1 MALNYDRI
9 CKILIHVTMGVL
21 RISDREDSDKHY
33 VDESQLQAHGRMCL
47 IYWCNLKYILL

>member
-21 RISDREDSDKHY
+21 WISVRGHSDQHY
-33 VDESQLQAHGRMCL
+33 VDETQLQAHGRMCL

>member
-21 RISDREDSDKHY
+21 WIS
-33 VDESQLQAHGRMCL
+33 VDETQLQAHGRMCL
-47 IYWCNLKYILL
+47 IYWMNLILLV